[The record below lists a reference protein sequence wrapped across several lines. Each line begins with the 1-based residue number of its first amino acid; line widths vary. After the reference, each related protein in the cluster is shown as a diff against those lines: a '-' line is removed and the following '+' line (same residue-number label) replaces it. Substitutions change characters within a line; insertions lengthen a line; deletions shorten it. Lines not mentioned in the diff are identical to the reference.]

1 MMIVMREGAS
11 EQQVEHVVQRIKDA
25 GAEVH
30 LSKGQFRTVIGVIGD
45 KESIAALPLEG
56 FKGVENV
63 IKILKPYKF
72 VSREFRHEPTLVTI
86 GDVVIGEGYFNVMA
100 GPCSVE
106 SREQMFSTAEAV
118 KAAGGTVLRGG
129 AFKPRTSPYSFQGMG
144 VEGLKLL
151 DEARKEYGLP
161 IVTEVMDVRHLG
173 VVAEYAD
180 IIQIGARNA
189 QNFLLLKEVGM
200 TRKPVL
206 LKRGLGNT
214 VEETLMAAEYIV
226 KGGNTNIIICERG
239 IRTFE
244 TYTRNT
250 LDISAI
256 PLIKQLSHLP
266 VIVDPS
272 HAAGKRSLVEPLTLA
287 GLAAGADGAMI
298 EVHPDPENALCD
310 GQQSLTF
317 KHFESVM
324 DKVRSAAEAFGKR
337 MRLAV

>member
-1 MMIVMREGAS
+1 MREGAS
-11 EQQVEHVVQRIKDA
+11 EQQVEHVIERIQGT
-25 GAEVH
+25 GADVH
-30 LSKGQFRTVIGVIGD
+30 ISKGEFRTVIGVIGD
-45 KESIAALPLEG
+45 KEPVAALPLEG
-56 FKGVENV
+56 FEGVENV
-63 IKILKPYKF
+63 IQIMKPYKF
-72 VSREFRHEPTLVTI
+72 VSSDFRHEPTLIEV
-86 GDVVIGEGYFNVMA
+86 GGAVIGEGFFNVMA

-106 SREQMFSTAEAV
+106 SLEQMIATANAV
-118 KAAGGTVLRGG
+118 QSAGATVLRGG

-151 DEARKEYGLP
+151 AEARKATGLP
-161 IVTEVMDVRHLG
+161 IVTEVMDPRDLEA
-173 VVAEYAD
+173 VAEYAD
-180 IIQIGARNA
+180 IIQVGARNA

-200 TRKPVL
+200 LKKPVL

-214 VEETLMAAEYIV
+214 VEETLMAAEHIV
-226 KGGNTNIIICERG
+226 KGGNTEIIICERG

-272 HAAGKRSLVEPLTLA
+272 HAAGKKNLVEPLTLA

-298 EVHPDPENALCD
+298 EVHPNPEAALCD

-317 KHFESVM
+317 EQFDGIMRRVR
-324 DKVRSAAEAFGKR
+324 KVAEAFGKE
-337 MRLAV
+337 MMVPA

>member
-1 MMIVMREGAS
+1 MMIVMREGATES
-11 EQQVEHVVQRIKDA
+11 QIEHVIERIKNA
-25 GAEVH
+25 GADVH

-45 KESIAALPLEG
+45 KEAVAELPLEG
-56 FKGVENV
+56 FEGVESV

-72 VSREFRHEPTLVTI
+72 VSRDFRSEDTLVKV
-86 GDVVIGEGYFNVMA
+86 GDTVIGEGYFNVMA

-106 SREQMFSTAEAV
+106 SKEQMLQTANAV
-118 KAAGGTVLRGG
+118 KAAGATVLRGG
-129 AFKPRTSPYSFQGMG
+129 AFKPRTSPYSFQGLG

-151 DEARKEYGLP
+151 DEARKEHGLP
-161 IVTEVMDVRHLG
+161 IVTEVMDVRDLE
-173 VVAEYAD
+173 VVAEFAD
-180 IIQIGARNA
+180 IIQVGARNA
-189 QNFLLLKEVGM
+189 QNFLLLKEIGM
-200 TRKPVL
+200 LRKPVL

-226 KGGNTNIIICERG
+226 KGGNTEIIICERG

-256 PLIKQLSHLP
+256 PLVKQLTHLP

-272 HAAGKRSLVEPLTLA
+272 HAAGKRNLVEPLTLA

-310 GQQSLTF
+310 GPQSLTF
-317 KHFESVM
+317 AQFNSVM
-324 DKVRSAAEAFGKR
+324 QRVKMVAEAFGKK

>member
-1 MMIVMREGAS
+1 MMIVMREGAT
-11 EQQVEHVVQRIKDA
+11 EQQVEHVVESIQKA

-30 LSKGQFRTVIGVIGD
+30 LSKGEFRTVIGVIGD
-45 KESIAALPLEG
+45 KEAVAALPLEG
-56 FKGVENV
+56 FEGVENV
-63 IKILKPYKF
+63 IQIMKPYKF
-72 VSREFRHEPTLVTI
+72 VSREFRHEPTLITI

-106 SREQMFSTAEAV
+106 SREQMRDTARAV
-118 KAAGGTVLRGG
+118 KSSGATVLRGG
-129 AFKPRTSPYSFQGMG
+129 AFKPRTSPYSFQGLG
-144 VEGLKLL
+144 VDGLKMLA
-151 DEARKEYGLP
+151 ETREEFGLP
-161 IVTEVMDVRHLG
+161 IVTEVMDPRDLDA
-173 VVAEYAD
+173 VAEYAD

-200 TRKPVL
+200 LRKPVL

-214 VEETLMAAEYIV
+214 VEETLMAAEYII

-272 HAAGKRSLVEPLTLA
+272 HAAGKRNLVEPLTLA

-298 EVHPDPENALCD
+298 EVHPDPEKALSD
-310 GQQSLTF
+310 GPQSLTF
-317 KHFESVM
+317 KHFDTIMERIRTV
-324 DKVRSAAEAFGKR
+324 AEVFNKK
-337 MRLAV
+337 MRLTV

>member
-1 MMIVMREGAS
+1 MMIIMREGATES
-11 EQQVEHVVQRIKDA
+11 EIDHVIERIKGA
-25 GAEVH
+25 GADVH
-30 LSKGQFRTVIGVIGD
+30 LSRGEFRTVIGVIGD
-45 KESIAALPLEG
+45 KEPVIALPLEG
-56 FKGVENV
+56 FPGVENV
-63 IKILKPYKF
+63 IQIMKPYKF
-72 VSREFRHEPTLVTI
+72 VSKDFRHEPTLIKI
-86 GDVVIGEGYFNVMA
+86 GDSIIGEGFFNVMA
-100 GPCSVE
+100 GPCSIE
-106 SREQMFSTAEAV
+106 SREQMMSTAEAV
-118 KAAGGTVLRGG
+118 KKAGAIVLRGG
-129 AFKPRTSPYSFQGMG
+129 AFKPRTSPYAFQGMG
-144 VEGLKLL
+144 VDGLKLL
-151 DEARKEYGLP
+151 HEASKEHGLP
-161 IVTEVMDVRHLG
+161 VVTELMDVRHLD

-200 TRKPVL
+200 VRKPVL

-266 VIVDPS
+266 VIIDPS
-272 HAAGKRSLVEPLTLA
+272 HAAGKRSLIEPLTLA
-287 GLAAGADGAMI
+287 GLAAGADGAII

-317 KHFESVM
+317 KHFEMLMDRIRSV
-324 DKVRSAAEAFGKR
+324 AGAFGKKTKA
-337 MRLAV
+337 AV

>member
-1 MMIVMREGAS
+1 MMIIMREGAT
-11 EQQVEHVVQRIKDA
+11 ENEIDHVIERIKGA
-25 GAEVH
+25 GADVH
-30 LSKGQFRTVIGVIGD
+30 LSRGEFRTVIGVIGD
-45 KESIAALPLEG
+45 KEPVIALPLEG
-56 FKGVENV
+56 FPGVENV
-63 IKILKPYKF
+63 IQIMKPYKF
-72 VSREFRHEPTLVTI
+72 VSKDFQHEPTLIKI
-86 GDVVIGEGYFNVMA
+86 GESTIGEGYFNVMA
-100 GPCSVE
+100 GPCSIE
-106 SREQMFSTAEAV
+106 SREQMMSTAEAV
-118 KAAGGTVLRGG
+118 KSAGAIVLRGG
-129 AFKPRTSPYSFQGMG
+129 AYKPRTSPYAFQGMG
-144 VEGLKLL
+144 VDGLKILH
-151 DEARKEYGLP
+151 EASKTYGLP
-161 IVTEVMDVRHLG
+161 VVTELMDVRHLE

-200 TRKPVL
+200 VRKPVL

-214 VEETLMAAEYIV
+214 VEETLMAAEYII

-272 HAAGKRSLVEPLTLA
+272 HAAGKRSLIEPLTLA
-287 GLAAGADGAMI
+287 GLAAGADGAII
-298 EVHPDPENALCD
+298 EVHPDPEKALCD

-317 KHFESVM
+317 KHFEALMDRIRSV
-324 DKVRSAAEAFGKR
+324 SEAFGKKTKA
-337 MRLAV
+337 AV

>member
-11 EQQVEHVVQRIKDA
+11 DHEIEKVVEKIRSA
-25 GAEVH
+25 GADVH
-30 LSKGQFRTVIGVIGD
+30 ISKGQFRTVIGVIGD
-45 KESIAALPLEG
+45 KEAVATLPLEG
-56 FKGVENV
+56 FSGVENV

-72 VSREFRHEPTLVTI
+72 VSREFRHEPTLVEV
-86 GDVVIGEGYFNVMA
+86 GDAIIGEGYFNVMA

-106 SREQMFSTAEAV
+106 SREQMFSTAKAV
-118 KAAGGTVLRGG
+118 KEAGATVLRGG
-129 AFKPRTSPYSFQGMG
+129 AFKPRTSPYSFQGLG
-144 VEGLKLL
+144 VEGLKML
-151 DEARKEYGLP
+151 DDARREYNIP
-161 IVTEVMDVRHLG
+161 IVTEVMDVRDLE
-173 VVAEYAD
+173 VVAEFAD
-180 IIQIGARNA
+180 IIQVGARNA
-189 QNFLLLKEVGM
+189 QNFLLLKEIGM
-200 TRKPVL
+200 LRKPVL

-214 VEETLMAAEYIV
+214 VEETLMAAEYII
-226 KGGNTNIIICERG
+226 KGGNTGIIICERG

-298 EVHPDPENALCD
+298 EVHPDPDNALCD

-317 KHFESVM
+317 EQFNSVM
-324 DKVRSAAEAFGKR
+324 NRIRFVAEAFGKK

>member
-1 MMIVMREGAS
+1 MMIVMRESAT
-11 EQQVEHVVQRIKDA
+11 EQEIEHVVQRIKDA

-45 KESIAALPLEG
+45 REAIAALPIEG
-56 FKGVENV
+56 FDGVESV

-72 VSREFRHEPTLVTI
+72 VSREFCHEPTLVTV
-86 GDVVIGEGYFNVMA
+86 GDVVIGEGYFNVIA

-106 SREQMFSTAEAV
+106 SREQMLSTAKAV
-118 KAAGGTVLRGG
+118 KAAGGTALRGG
-129 AFKPRTSPYSFQGMG
+129 AFKPRTSPYSFQGLG
-144 VEGLKLL
+144 VEGLKML
-151 DEARKEYGLP
+151 DEARNEYGLP
-161 IVTEVMDVRHLG
+161 IVTEVMDVRDLE

-200 TRKPVL
+200 VRKPVL

-226 KGGNTNIIICERG
+226 KGGNTDIIICERG

-266 VIVDPS
+266 IIVDPS

-298 EVHPDPENALCD
+298 EVHPEPENALCD

-317 KHFESVM
+317 EQFELVM
-324 DKVRSAAEAFGKR
+324 KKVRSAAEAFGKK

>member
-1 MMIVMREGAS
+1 MMVVMREGAT
-11 EQQVEHVVQRIKDA
+11 ENQIAYVIERIKNA
-25 GAEVH
+25 GAETHV
-30 LSKGQFRTVIGVIGD
+30 SEGQYRTIIGIIGD
-45 KESIAALPLEG
+45 KEAIKELPLEG
-56 FKGVENV
+56 FEGVESV
-63 IKILKPYKF
+63 IQIMKPYKF
-72 VSREFRHEPTLVTI
+72 VSRDFRHEPTLITI

-106 SREQMFSTAEAV
+106 SSEQMLETAKAV
-118 KAAGGTVLRGG
+118 SSAGATVLRGG

-151 DEARKEYGLP
+151 SEAGQAHGLP
-161 IVTEVMDVRHLG
+161 VVTEVMDPRDLED
-173 VVAEYAD
+173 VAEYAD

-200 TRKPVL
+200 LRKPVL

-214 VEETLMAAEYIV
+214 IEETLMAAEYIV

-266 VIVDPS
+266 VIIDPS

-287 GLAAGADGAMI
+287 GLAAGADGAII
-298 EVHPDPENALCD
+298 EVHPDPENAMCD
-310 GQQSLTF
+310 GPQSLTF
-317 KHFESVM
+317 KHFEALMNRIKGVAQVFN
-324 DKVRSAAEAFGKR
+324 KK
-337 MRLAV
+337 MRLEV

>member
-1 MMIVMREGAS
+1 MMIVMREGATE
-11 EQQVEHVVQRIKDA
+11 EQIQHVIDRIKRNGGD
-25 GAEVH
+25 VH
-30 LSKGQFRTVIGVIGD
+30 LSKGEFRTIIGVIGD
-45 KESIAALPLEG
+45 KEAIAELPLEG
-56 FKGVENV
+56 FEGVENV

-72 VSREFRHEPTLVTI
+72 VSREFRHEDTLIKI

-106 SREQMFSTAEAV
+106 SEGQMLSTARAV
-118 KAAGGTVLRGG
+118 KSSGATVLRGG
-129 AFKPRTSPYSFQGMG
+129 AFKPRTSPYSFQGLG
-144 VEGLKLL
+144 VDGLKLL
-151 DEARKEYGLP
+151 DEARKESGLP
-161 IVTEVMDVRHLG
+161 IVTEVMDVRDLE
-173 VVAEYAD
+173 VVAEFAD
-180 IIQIGARNA
+180 IIQVGARNA
-189 QNFLLLKEVGM
+189 QNFLLLKEIGLL
-200 TRKPVL
+200 RKPVL

-226 KGGNTNIIICERG
+226 KGGNTQIIICERG

-244 TYTRNT
+244 NYTRNT

-272 HAAGKRSLVEPLTLA
+272 HAAGKRNLVEPLTLA

-310 GQQSLTF
+310 GPQSLNF
-317 KHFESVM
+317 KQFENIM
-324 DKVRSAAEAFGKR
+324 QKVKAVAGAFSKK

>member
-1 MMIVMREGAS
+1 MMIVMREGAA
-11 EQQVEHVVQRIKDA
+11 EPDIERVVKRIKDIGLEA
-25 GAEVH
+25 H
-30 LSKGQFRTVIGVIGD
+30 ISKGQFRTVIGVIGEEED
-45 KESIAALPLEG
+45 VSMQPFEAFE
-56 FKGVENV
+56 GVEKV
-63 IKILKPYKF
+63 LKILKPYKF
-72 VSREFRHEPTLVTI
+72 VSREFRHEPTIIKV
-86 GDVVIGEGYFNVMA
+86 GDVMIGEGYFNVMA

-106 SREQMFSTAEAV
+106 SEEQMVMTAKAV
-118 KAAGGTVLRGG
+118 KAAGATILRGG
-129 AFKPRTSPYSFQGMG
+129 AFKPRTSPYSFQGLG
-144 VEGLKLL
+144 VEGLKMLAG
-151 DEARKEYGLP
+151 ARKEYGLP
-161 IVTEVMDVRHLG
+161 VVTEVMDVRDLEA
-173 VVAEYAD
+173 VAEYSD

-200 TRKPVL
+200 LRKPVL

-226 KGGNTNIIICERG
+226 KGGNTDIIICERG

-298 EVHPDPENALCD
+298 EVHPDPESALCD
-310 GQQSLTF
+310 GPQSLTF
-317 KHFESVM
+317 EHFDAVMERIRSV
-324 DKVRSAAEAFGKR
+324 AEAFGKK

>member
-1 MMIVMREGAS
+1 MMIVMREGATES
-11 EQQVEHVVQRIKDA
+11 QIEHVIERIKNA
-25 GAEVH
+25 GADVH
-30 LSKGQFRTVIGVIGD
+30 LSRGQFRTVIGVIGD
-45 KESIAALPLEG
+45 KEAVAELPLEG
-56 FKGVENV
+56 FDGVENV

-72 VSREFRHEPTLVTI
+72 VSRDFRSEDTLIKV
-86 GDVVIGEGYFNVMA
+86 GDTVIGEGYFNVMA

-106 SREQMFSTAEAV
+106 SKEQMLQTASAV
-118 KAAGGTVLRGG
+118 KASGATVLRGG
-129 AFKPRTSPYSFQGMG
+129 AFKPRTSPYSFQGLG

-151 DEARKEYGLP
+151 AEARNEYGLP
-161 IVTEVMDVRHLG
+161 IVTEVMDVRDLE
-173 VVAEYAD
+173 VVAEFAD
-180 IIQIGARNA
+180 IIQVGARNA
-189 QNFLLLKEVGM
+189 QNFLLLKEIGM
-200 TRKPVL
+200 LRKPVL

-226 KGGNTNIIICERG
+226 KGGNTEIIICERG

-256 PLIKQLSHLP
+256 PLVKQLTHLP

-272 HAAGKRSLVEPLTLA
+272 HAAGKRNLVEPLTLA

-310 GQQSLTF
+310 GPQSLTF
-317 KHFESVM
+317 DQFESVM
-324 DKVRSAAEAFGKR
+324 QRVKLVAEAFGKK

>member
-1 MMIVMREGAS
+1 MMIIMREGAID
-11 EQQVEHVVQRIKDA
+11 EQIQHVIDRIKRNGGD
-25 GAEVH
+25 VH
-30 LSKGQFRTVIGVIGD
+30 LSKGEFRTIIGVIGD
-45 KESIAALPLEG
+45 KEAIAELPIEG
-56 FKGVENV
+56 FEGVENV

-72 VSREFRHEPTLVTI
+72 VSREFRREDTLIKI
-86 GDVVIGEGYFNVMA
+86 GDVMIGEGYFNVMA

-106 SREQMFSTAEAV
+106 SKEQMLNTAMAV
-118 KAAGGTVLRGG
+118 KSSGATVLRGG
-129 AFKPRTSPYSFQGMG
+129 AFKPRTSPYSFQGLG

-151 DEARKEYGLP
+151 DEARKESGMP
-161 IVTEVMDVRHLG
+161 IVTEVMDVRDLEI
-173 VVAEYAD
+173 VAEFAD
-180 IIQIGARNA
+180 IIQVGARNA
-189 QNFLLLKEVGM
+189 QNFLLLKEIGLL
-200 TRKPVL
+200 RKPVL

-226 KGGNTNIIICERG
+226 KGGNTQIIICERG

-244 TYTRNT
+244 NYTRNT

-272 HAAGKRSLVEPLTLA
+272 HAAGKRNLVEPLTLA

-310 GQQSLTF
+310 GPQSLNF
-317 KHFESVM
+317 KQFENVM
-324 DKVRSAAEAFGKR
+324 EKVKAVAGAFNKK